1 MGPTIFRSPT
11 ARNTFV
17 FCVFLGLIFHFRLW
31 NLYPSDDVVEPVHVP
46 ATGVSHGGGG
56 GGGAVVVG
64 GGNGDPVHL
73 EPQHQPSH
81 TAQSSK
87 PEQEQ
92 QQEQK
97 PVPEPFP
104 KKIWYKLG
112 PKGLSNYAKTW
123 TDSCINQN
131 PEYSVN
137 FMTDETADAF
147 VNEHFT
153 AYPDVLAVYNALTIP
168 ILKADMVRY
177 MLLYVEGGV
186 WFDLDAS
193 CEGVPIDEW
202 VPAEHAAD
210 ASLIVG
216 WEFDGGYHFEFERQ
230 FVTWTVLAKRN
241 VEHLL
246 VVVRDIAASLRRL
259 AEANSVDVAGLNMSM
274 IADVIEATGPKR
286 FHKSVVSNLEKSV
299 AQPINWE
306 DYHEILEP
314 KMAGDVLILPGYSLA
329 ASYNAYEPED
339 QDRVGPSLV
348 VHHYAGTWKNEKGG
362 ETKE

>member
-46 ATGVSHGGGG
+46 ATAASHGDGGFG
-56 GGGAVVVG
+56 GSGS
-64 GGNGDPVHL
+64 DPVH
-73 EPQHQPSH
+73 QDHQQQQPSH
-81 TAQSSK
+81 TAVPPSQPPASS
-87 PEQEQ
+87 EQ
-92 QQEQK
+92 Q

-131 PEYSVN
+131 PEYSAK
-137 FMTDETADAF
+137 FLTDETADAF
-147 VNEHFT
+147 VNEHFVG
-153 AYPDVLAVYNALTIP
+153 YPDVLEVYNSLTVP

-193 CEGVPIDEW
+193 CEGIPIDQW
-202 VPAEHAAD
+202 VPAAHAAD
-210 ASLIVG
+210 ANLVVG
-216 WEFDGGYHFEFERQ
+216 WEFDGGYHFEFEHQ
-230 FVTWTVLAKRN
+230 FVTWTVMAKKN
-241 VEHLL
+241 VAHLL
-246 VVVRDIAASLRRL
+246 VVIKDIAESLRRM
-259 AEANSVDVAGLNMSM
+259 AEANHVDVSDLTMSM
-274 IADVIEATGPKR
+274 IGDVIEATGPKR
-286 FHKSVVSNLEKSV
+286 FHKSVVNNLEKSV

-329 ASYNAYEPED
+329 ASYNSYEPED
-339 QDRVGPSLV
+339 QDKVGPSLV
-348 VHHYAGTWKNEKGG
+348 VHHYAGTWKNEHGG